1 MGMVPSLLQFTTCIK
16 GIGLAID
23 HTPPCHLVSVSIQ
36 IVRTRIR
43 LDPPSLTD
51 TIHKK
56 VIFSFKL
63 YPALCWCAGL
73 IVVFQDALHLFPP
86 IQSALHPA
94 VRAGARMS
102 RFVKAVLHT
111 IQCEPAGIQLSGLW
125 LKVVVFSVHLGFT
138 PGDFSILVSIADIAI
153 LFDPADLQKM
163 IAAKVVETMV
173 DLIQALHAC
182 ASGRR
187 NKIAVQAFSLP
198 PHSLAPDY
206 LVDTESSPRNQ
217 TQAHQYHTGNLQ
229 RRSLSPSSCVLCH
242 TKLISLD
249 FLAFHSHLSI

>member
-36 IVRTRIR
+36 IVHTRIR
-43 LDPPSLTD
+43 LDPSSLTD

-63 YPALCWCAGL
+63 YPALCWSAGL

-94 VRAGARMS
+94 VRIKLPSLAILLIGSGARVS

-198 PHSLAPDY
+198 PHSLAPDH
-206 LVDTESSPRNQ
+206 LVAPE
-217 TQAHQYHTGNLQ
+217 G
-229 RRSLSPSSCVLCH
+229 SSC
-242 TKLISLD
+242 KQ
-249 FLAFHSHLSI
+249 A